1 RHGAWTPRR
10 RVYYDEFL
18 ASEAARIE
26 YWDYKRETWEIYQQS
41 QPNAV
46 HHAVVAL
53 ERAGKALAVVTQNV
67 DGLHRRAGTA
77 PDRLVELHG
86 TDLFV
91 ECQTCR
97 ARSDPAPHLHR
108 FLPTRPAPRGGRRGG
123 VDV

>member
-26 YWDYKRETWEIYQQS
+26 YWDYKLETWEIYQQS

-77 PDRLVELHG
+77 PDRLAGLHRTPPFAG
-86 TDLFV
+86 RPTP
-91 ECQTCR
+91 
-97 ARSDPAPHLHR
+97 PAP
-108 FLPTRPAPRGGRRGG
+108 TAPAPALAPPPP
-123 VDV
+123 

>member
-77 PDRLVELHG
+77 PDRLGELHG
-86 TDLFV
+86 THPFV
-91 ECQTCR
+91 ECPTCR
-97 ARSDPAPHLHR
+97 ARSHPAPPFHR
-108 FLPTRPAPRGGRRGG
+108 FRPPPSP
-123 VDV
+123 